1 MLEMFTQDFFI
12 NSLITI
18 VIIGLVTG
26 ALGSFM
32 IWQRLSYLG
41 DSLSHFS
48 LLGVALALI
57 FKTTPSIS
65 IMFIAIAFA
74 ILLSLNFDRLYSVDT
89 ILNIVTNVVLS
100 SSLILMSFL
109 PSRNSSIISSLFGD
123 ILTLEQSDI
132 VLIFLTSVVVVL
144 ILAFRWRY
152 WLIISI
158 NQDLAIVEKVNVNL
172 VRLEFLITLAIFI
185 AVSAQLIGILLIA
198 AFLLI
203 PAASARLISK
213 TPMQMV
219 IIATVFSVISGV
231 SGLILSASFDL
242 LTGPAIILIAAAYLI
257 IAYFMK
263 LILNR
268 LAYTK
273 SQW

>member
-1 MLEMFTQDFFI
+1 MFEMFTQDFFI
-12 NSLITI
+12 NSLIAI

-41 DSLSHFS
+41 DSLSHSS

-74 ILLSLNFDRLYSVDT
+74 ILLSLNFDKLYSVDT

-132 VLIFLTSVVVVL
+132 ILIFLTSVVVTL

-152 WLIISI
+152 WLTISI
-158 NQDLAIVEKVNVNL
+158 NQDLATVEKVNVNL

-219 IIATVFSVISGV
+219 IIATVFSVISGI

-268 LAYTK
+268 LLL
-273 SQW
+273 

>member
-1 MLEMFTQDFFI
+1 MLEIFTQNFFI
-12 NSLITI
+12 NSLIAI
-18 VIIGLVTG
+18 VIVSLVTG

-41 DSLSHFS
+41 DSLSHSS
-48 LLGVALALI
+48 LLGIALALI
-57 FKTTPSIS
+57 FKISPSIS
-65 IMFIAIAFA
+65 IMLIAIAFA
-74 ILLSLNFDRLYSVDT
+74 ILLSLNFNRLYSVDT

-109 PSRNSSIISSLFGD
+109 PSGNSGIISSLFGD
-123 ILTLEQSDI
+123 VLTLEQSDI
-132 VLIFLTSVVVVL
+132 VLIFLISVVVAL
-144 ILAFRWRY
+144 ILTFRWHY

-213 TPMQMV
+213 TPIQM
-219 IIATVFSVISGV
+219 IIVATIFSVISGI

-242 LTGPAIILIAAAYLI
+242 LTGPAIILIAAVYLI
-257 IAYFMK
+257 IAYFIR

-268 LAYTK
+268 LA
-273 SQW
+273 

>member
-1 MLEMFTQDFFI
+1 MFEIFTQNFFI
-12 NSLITI
+12 NSLIAI
-18 VIIGLVTG
+18 VIISLVTG

-41 DSLSHFS
+41 DSLSHSS
-48 LLGVALALI
+48 LLGIALALI
-57 FKTTPSIS
+57 FKISPSIS
-65 IMFIAIAFA
+65 IMLIAIAFA
-74 ILLSLNFDRLYSVDT
+74 ILLSLNFNRLYSVDT

-109 PSRNSSIISSLFGD
+109 PSSNSSIISSLFGD
-123 ILTLEQSDI
+123 ILILGRSDI
-132 VLIFLTSVVVVL
+132 VLIFLTSIVVAL
-144 ILAFRWRY
+144 ILIFRWRY

-158 NQDLAIVEKVNVNL
+158 NQDLAIVERVNVNL
-172 VRLEFLITLAIFI
+172 VRLEFLVTLAIFI

-213 TPMQMV
+213 TPMQM
-219 IIATVFSVISGV
+219 IIVATVFSVISGI
-231 SGLILSASFDL
+231 SGLMLSASFDL
-242 LTGPAIILIAAAYLI
+242 LTGPAIILIAAVYLI
-257 IAYFMK
+257 IAYFIR

-268 LAYTK
+268 LA
-273 SQW
+273 

>member
-1 MLEMFTQDFFI
+1 MFEIFTQDFFI
-12 NSLITI
+12 NSLIAI
-18 VIIGLVTG
+18 VIISLVTG

-41 DSLSHFS
+41 DSLSHSS
-48 LLGVALALI
+48 LLGIALALI
-57 FKTTPSIS
+57 FKISPSIS
-65 IMFIAIAFA
+65 IMLIAIVFA
-74 ILLSLNFDRLYSVDT
+74 ILLSLNFNRLYSVDT

-109 PSRNSSIISSLFGD
+109 PSSNSSIISSLFGN

-132 VLIFLTSVVVVL
+132 VLISLTSIVVVL
-144 ILAFRWRY
+144 ILIFRWRY

-185 AVSAQLIGILLIA
+185 AASAQLIGILLIA

-203 PAASARLISK
+203 PAASSRLISK
-213 TPMQMV
+213 TPMQM
-219 IIATVFSVISGV
+219 IIVATVFSLISGI

-242 LTGPAIILIAAAYLI
+242 LTGPAIILTATTYLI
-257 IAYFMK
+257 IAYFIRLM
-263 LILNR
+263 LNR
-268 LAYTK
+268 LA
-273 SQW
+273 

>member
-1 MLEMFTQDFFI
+1 MFEIFTQGFFI
-12 NSLITI
+12 NSLIAI
-18 VIIGLVTG
+18 VIISLITG

-41 DSLSHFS
+41 DSLSHSS
-48 LLGVALALI
+48 LLGIALALI
-57 FKTTPSIS
+57 FKISPSIS
-65 IMFIAIAFA
+65 IMLIAIAFA
-74 ILLSLNFDRLYSVDT
+74 ILLSLNFNRLYSVDT
-89 ILNIVTNVVLS
+89 VLNIVTNVVLS

-109 PSRNSSIISSLFGD
+109 PSSNSSIISSLFGD
-123 ILTLEQSDI
+123 ILTLERSDI
-132 VLIFLTSVVVVL
+132 VLIFLISVVVTL

-152 WLIISI
+152 WLVISI

-213 TPMQMV
+213 TPIQM
-219 IIATVFSVISGV
+219 IIVATVFSVISGV
-231 SGLILSASFDL
+231 SGLILSAGFDL
-242 LTGPAIILIAAAYLI
+242 LTGPVIILIAAAYLI
-257 IAYFMK
+257 IAYFIR

-268 LAYTK
+268 LLL
-273 SQW
+273 